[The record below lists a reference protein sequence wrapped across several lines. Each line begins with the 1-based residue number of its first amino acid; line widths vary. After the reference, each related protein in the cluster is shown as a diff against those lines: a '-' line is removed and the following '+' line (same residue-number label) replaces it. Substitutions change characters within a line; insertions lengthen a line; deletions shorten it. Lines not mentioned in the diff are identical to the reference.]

1 VGRKKEKELIKHMP
15 LEELNE
21 KIKRGENTV
30 RILERLYFVRFMY
43 KGDTI
48 KEACDRVN
56 ITIPTGYSWLESWNK
71 NGYQGLIPHFSGGP
85 KHKLS
90 ESEREELDKLLSEKE
105 YWTSRDVL
113 ILIKERFGVEY
124 SEMQVWR
131 ILKSKNMR
139 HAKPYVLDNR
149 RPDDAED
156 ILKKD

>member
-1 VGRKKEKELIKHMP
+1 VGCGQKRELIKHMS

-30 RILERLYFVRFMY
+30 RILERLYFMRFLY

-48 KEACDRVN
+48 KEACDSVN

-71 NGYQGLIPHFSGGP
+71 NSYQGLIPHFSGGP
-85 KHKLS
+85 KRKLS

-124 SEMQVWR
+124 SEMQ
-131 ILKSKNMR
+131 I
-139 HAKPYVLDNR
+139 
-149 RPDDAED
+149 
-156 ILKKD
+156 